1 MCRQEFQEIAS
12 IGQGNFSKVFRVKS
26 KFDGME
32 YALKR
37 SFRAVASEL
46 EAKRWQ
52 QVSTAGSHMASL
64 CKLRGDSHS
73 AAAPRHA
80 HRPPTLLARGPRQ
93 KWSSVV

>member
-1 MCRQEFQEIAS
+1 MGACGRPWPTTPDYAPCHKCSDGLSRQEFQEIAS

-52 QVSTAGSHMASL
+52 QVSTAGSLM
-64 CKLRGDSHS
+64 
-73 AAAPRHA
+73 
-80 HRPPTLLARGPRQ
+80 RQ
-93 KWSSVV
+93 P

>member
-1 MCRQEFQEIAS
+1 MSRQEFQEIAS

-37 SFRAVASEL
+37 SFRAVALEL

-52 QVSTAGSHMASL
+52 QVSAAGLHMESL
-64 CKLRGDSHS
+64 LKLRGSHD
-73 AAAPRHA
+73 AAATLRHA
-80 HRPPTLLARGPRQ
+80 YGPLPVLVQ
-93 KWSSVV
+93 SL

>member
-1 MCRQEFQEIAS
+1 MRRQEFREVAS
-12 IGQGNFSKVFRVKS
+12 IGQGNFSKVFRVKN

-52 QVSTAGSHMASL
+52 QVRCPPGGTPACMLLTAHHKSREMY
-64 CKLRGDSHS
+64 
-73 AAAPRHA
+73 
-80 HRPPTLLARGPRQ
+80 Q
-93 KWSSVV
+93 

>member
-1 MCRQEFQEIAS
+1 MRRQEFREMAS
-12 IGQGNFSKVFRVKS
+12 IGQGNFSKVFRVKN

-52 QVSTAGSHMASL
+52 QVRRLLGGTPACMLLTAHHA
-64 CKLRGDSHS
+64 CRG
-73 AAAPRHA
+73 
-80 HRPPTLLARGPRQ
+80 
-93 KWSSVV
+93 VVQ

>member
-1 MCRQEFQEIAS
+1 MHRQEFREIAS

-37 SFRAVASEL
+37 SFRSVSSEL

-52 QVSTAGSHMASL
+52 QVGLHCLMTVYVSTETPVVTHPYGSPMGLFSCPQDVL
-64 CKLRGDSHS
+64 CAL
-73 AAAPRHA
+73 
-80 HRPPTLLARGPRQ
+80 
-93 KWSSVV
+93 V

>member
-1 MCRQEFQEIAS
+1 MYLWQEHAAGSPHVTYLCRQEFRELAS

-52 QVSTAGSHMASL
+52 QVHLAYRCSPAS
-64 CKLRGDSHS
+64 
-73 AAAPRHA
+73 P
-80 HRPPTLLARGPRQ
+80 
-93 KWSSVV
+93 SV

>member
-1 MCRQEFQEIAS
+1 MVYDYCRGFEASLDVHRQEFREIAS

-37 SFRAVASEL
+37 SFRAVATEL

-52 QVSTAGSHMASL
+52 QVGVAKIPYCGGMKIEDQRA
-64 CKLRGDSHS
+64 
-73 AAAPRHA
+73 
-80 HRPPTLLARGPRQ
+80 
-93 KWSSVV
+93 

>member
-1 MCRQEFQEIAS
+1 MRAAEGCNDVNRVRRQEFMEIAS
-12 IGQGNFSKVFRVKS
+12 IGQGSFSKVFRVKN

-52 QVSTAGSHMASL
+52 QVQSVDRKSCMH
-64 CKLRGDSHS
+64 
-73 AAAPRHA
+73 AAPCMQSTNA
-80 HRPPTLLARGPRQ
+80 SCPLQSYCTEP
-93 KWSSVV
+93 

>member
-1 MCRQEFQEIAS
+1 MHRQEFREIAS

-37 SFRAVASEL
+37 SFRAVSTEL

-52 QVSTAGSHMASL
+52 QVRSHRLMTM
-64 CKLRGDSHS
+64 KI
-73 AAAPRHA
+73 
-80 HRPPTLLARGPRQ
+80 
-93 KWSSVV
+93 

>member
-1 MCRQEFQEIAS
+1 MGSTLYDTPWWSHSDGSDRQEFQEIAS

-26 KFDGME
+26 KFDGIE

-52 QVSTAGSHMASL
+52 QVSTDGLHMASL
-64 CKLRGDSHS
+64 RKLRGNPN
-73 AAAPRHA
+73 AAA
-80 HRPPTLLARGPRQ
+80 TL
-93 KWSSVV
+93 

>member
-1 MCRQEFQEIAS
+1 MMFDGLSRQEFQEIAS

-37 SFRAVASEL
+37 SFRAVTSEL

-52 QVSTAGSHMASL
+52 QVSVEGLQMASL
-64 CKLRGDSHS
+64 CKPRGNN
-73 AAAPRHA
+73 AAAA
-80 HRPPTLLARGPRQ
+80 TL
-93 KWSSVV
+93 